1 MAAEIQ
7 KSTPECDQTL
17 EGDRTLGEIVRR
29 LAEAYLPERIYLFGS
44 RARGDYG
51 PDSDYDLV
59 VVVPDD
65 APPERRQD
73 RFAYEELRDL
83 EAPTDIL
90 VYRSSYF
97 EARRHLKA
105 SLPGIV
111 LREGRL
117 LYGREGCSTMA
128 DGAARVE
135 DTKVWLA
142 KAEEDLKGADRAFGT
157 PPLLGLALFCSQQA
171 AEKALKGFLAW
182 HDVPFSKTHIIK
194 ELGRL
199 CVSLDAT
206 LNDNVARASS
216 LTDYEW
222 KFRYPGGGPLPSPE
236 TTKNAI
242 EIAREF
248 FDAVLARLPGE
259 CKP

>member
-1 MAAEIQ
+1 MATEIQ
-7 KSTPECDQTL
+7 KPTPEDDQ
-17 EGDRTLGEIVRR
+17 TLGEIVRR
-29 LAEAYLPERIYLFGS
+29 LADAYQPERIYLFGS

-51 PDSDYDLV
+51 PSSDYDLL

-73 RFAYEELRDL
+73 RFAYKELRDL
-83 EAPTDIL
+83 EVPVSIL
-90 VYRSSYF
+90 VYCSSYF
-97 EARRHLKA
+97 EARRRLKA

-128 DGAARVE
+128 DNAARVE
-135 DTKVWLA
+135 DAKTWLA
-142 KAEEDLKGADRAFGT
+142 KAEEDLRAADQLFGAS
-157 PPLLGLALFCSQQA
+157 PPLFGLALFCSQQA

-199 CVSLDAT
+199 CVALDAT
-206 LNDNVARASS
+206 LNDSVARASS

-236 TTKNAI
+236 ATKDAI
-242 EIAREF
+242 EIAREL
-248 FDAVLARLPGE
+248 FDAVLARLPSE